1 MRDKPRWEI
10 IHGDSLKAKPSNTF
24 SVPVMLCLLS
34 FFVSGR
40 KKTATAKRQLRSYES
55 IISFH
60 VLRAEPGA
68 YLSPSLHLR
77 PEIAPPFICSDLEYR
92 FIVAQHGPS
101 ANLRTY
107 QENARMNLPV
117 RLLYAMICRCAKGGW
132 QVCSILLKN
141 PRLLAV

>member
-68 YLSPSLHLR
+68 YLSPSFHLR

-92 FIVAQHGPS
+92 
-101 ANLRTY
+101 
-107 QENARMNLPV
+107 
-117 RLLYAMICRCAKGGW
+117 
-132 QVCSILLKN
+132 SILAQDFFNGYLRSVKETSEF
-141 PRLLAV
+141 REYLLSTSCSMNHFRKQCC

>member
-92 FIVAQHGPS
+92 
-101 ANLRTY
+101 
-107 QENARMNLPV
+107 
-117 RLLYAMICRCAKGGW
+117 
-132 QVCSILLKN
+132 SILAQDFFNGYLRSVKETSEF
-141 PRLLAV
+141 REYLLSTSCSMNHFRKQCC